1 MKKQLIYLFAMMM
14 GLCGLSS
21 CSEDTSEENDFENWQ
36 QRNEVFFA
44 SLEDSLASN
53 TGTGVGQWKKFKSYS
68 KDSLLTTGSN
78 TDCIYV
84 KVLEQSTSTTDQE
97 RPMAKDSVRLSYQGR
112 LIPTKLYAQGFVF
125 DGTVY
130 GAYNPETNATRS
142 FKLSTSLVPGFYT
155 ALLHMRRGD
164 TWRIYIPYQLGYGAS
179 TSGSIPGY
187 STLIFDL
194 TLFEIAR
201 EGQSLP
207 IW

>member
-1 MKKQLIYLFAMMM
+1 MTGLF
-14 GLCGLSS
+14 GLSS
-21 CSEDTSEENDFENWQ
+21 CSEDTAEENDFENWQ

-53 TGTGVGQWKKFKSYS
+53 AGIGVGQWQKIKSYS

-97 RPMAKDSVRLSYQGR
+97 RPMAKDSIRLSYQGR

-130 GAYNPETNATRS
+130 GAYNPETNAMVS
-142 FKLSTSLVPGFYT
+142 FKMSSSLVPGFYT

-164 TWRIYIPYQLGYGAS
+164 TWRVYIPYQLGYGISAN
-179 TSGSIPGY
+179 GSIPGY

-201 EGQSLP
+201 EGTSLP
-207 IW
+207 VW